1 MSYGLICGL
10 SSEKIVECLMPLMH
24 AATQRH
30 GLGPVMTAL
39 EAMASLPI
47 IKLEKTPAG
56 VFLKCF
62 NACPGPSKRCSGC
75 CSRAACPSVESSLS
89 RRTLL
94 AMRPTGDGL
103 RSYGSRRTSTESG
116 GASDSVCPGT
126 VWTATPSSL
135 KSPWCGDDG
144 PASAA
149 TPKSDS
155 EADADA
161 FVKNGA
167 SDDKIV
173 LEIAPLMQSTDSG
186 QCDAGRADIGA
197 VGGVESLNDP
207 RIARASTAPTHQ
219 ADAEDPVSAED
230 FRCRLKHAMSL
241 ERTPENERIVVRLLR
256 DISNFAG
263 HEACDLPRELLLMLP
278 LLLDQLADPN
288 TPDVEIFEVE
298 DLLEHKSVDNKDYY
312 LVKWKGYTET
322 SWEPDENI

>member
-10 SSEKIVECLMPLMH
+10 SSENVVGCLMPLMH

-39 EAMASLPI
+39 EAMASVPI
-47 IKLEKTPAG
+47 IKFEKTSAG

-62 NACPGPSKRCSGC
+62 N
-75 CSRAACPSVESSLS
+75 CPSVESSLS

-149 TPKSDS
+149 TPSSDS

-241 ERTPENERIVVRLLR
+241 ERTPENERIVVGLLR

-263 HEACDLPRELLLMLP
+263 HEACDLPRELLLMAP

-288 TPDVEIFEVE
+288 TQDVEIFEVE

-322 SWEPDENI
+322 SWEPDENIR